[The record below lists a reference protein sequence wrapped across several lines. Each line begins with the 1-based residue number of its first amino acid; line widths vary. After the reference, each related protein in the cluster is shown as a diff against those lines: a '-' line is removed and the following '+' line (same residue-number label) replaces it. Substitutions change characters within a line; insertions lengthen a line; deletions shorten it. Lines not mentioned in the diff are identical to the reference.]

1 VSDDDTEVPTIM
13 LIGSEGSENDGQ
25 NQSFTWHVSDASGLN
40 SVLVTIS
47 KDGSVVQTFTTAN
60 DSFDFNT
67 FGLGTFD
74 ITVSATDADSDRAN
88 DALTSNASR
97 SVVVT
102 DDDVAP
108 PTIVLGGSQGA
119 QTDGEINVFT
129 WDVSDASG
137 LLTVDVTVT
146 QDGNVIHT
154 SHNASGS

>member
-1 VSDDDTEVPTIM
+1 QTTDLANAAGSFNFDT
-13 LIGSEGSENDGQ
+13 
-25 NQSFTWHVSDASGLN
+25 A
-40 SVLVTIS
+40 
-47 KDGSVVQTFTTAN
+47 
-60 DSFDFNT
+60 
-67 FGLGTFD
+67 GLGTF
-74 ITVSATDADSDRAN
+74 TLVVSATDADSDRAN

-154 SHNASGS
+154 S